1 MVLRSLPF
9 SEACFLAYVPWSWL
23 WCHHWRNCR
32 ISKTKT
38 KWCL

>member
-9 SEACFLAYVPWSWL
+9 LEACFLAYIPWSLL
-23 WCHHWRNCR
+23 WRQCWCNCR